1 MKRQPDRPHWREL
14 IRRHERLLTRLYLG
28 AAILFVAAFTL
39 PPLRTHS
46 LWLVQR
52 AITAWDN
59 RWSRRVELGEAL
71 VRAGRYRDAE
81 SYLERLDR
89 DFPARDVRHA
99 RDKERE
105 RLLVALGRS
114 YAELGHKQKA
124 LDTYKRLVAF
134 DPRNYRNYYALAVM
148 SNRLLAGWAPAPEAR
163 DAFLQV
169 LRLNPSHLPSVR
181 GAIAFYSARGEFS
194 EVVRLYRD
202 YLDAYLRQEVSV
214 TLGPGP
220 GVLVEVPVDGQ
231 FHEYEVP
238 LLRPAGWSGELG
250 IAAGGFP
257 FGLAALG
264 LLPPHRVG
272 VAETVR
278 PLELPITAAKAIAL
292 TAVAE
297 GSWRA
302 EGAEA
307 KLLVVVPPQ
316 PEGIAT
322 VRLRLRLCKPVDQ
335 ATWALVVPAF
345 HNLLDEN
352 GLAAAQSRTL
362 LLPSS
367 AGADSVLLWP
377 RWATQGLGVGADDSR
392 Y

>member
-59 RWSRRVELGEAL
+59 RWSRRVELGETL

-81 SYLERLDR
+81 PYLERLDR

-148 SNRLLAGWAPAPEAR
+148 SNRLLASWAPAPEAR

-202 YLDAYLRQEVSV
+202 YLDAYLRQDVSV

-220 GVLVEVPVDGQ
+220 GAVVEVPVDGQ

-238 LLRPAGWSGELG
+238 LPQPADWSGELS
-250 IAAGGFP
+250 IDAGGFP
-257 FGLAALG
+257 LDLTAVA
-264 LLPPHRVG
+264 LLPPQRVG
-272 VAETVR
+272 MAETVR
-278 PLELPITAAKAIAL
+278 AVELQTKAEA
-292 TAVAE
+292 
-297 GSWRA
+297 G
-302 EGAEA
+302 EA
-307 KLLVVVPPQ
+307 KLLVSVPLQ
-316 PEGIAT
+316 PEGISA
-322 VRLRLRLCKPVDQ
+322 VRLRLRLCKPVDPT
-335 ATWALVVPAF
+335 TWEMVAPAY
-345 HNLLDEN
+345 HNMLDES
-352 GLAAAQSRTL
+352 GLAAAWARTL
-362 LLPSS
+362 LLPST
-367 AGADSVLLWP
+367 AAADSVLLRP
-377 RWATQGLGVGADDSR
+377 SWATEGLGRGADDSR